1 MENVKP
7 ENIHFNEKG
16 LIPAIVQDARSGEI
30 LMMAWMNKESLQ
42 KTLEARETWFYSRSR
57 QKLWHKGE
65 ESGHIQHIERLYI
78 DCDEDT
84 IVAQVL
90 PEGPACHTGN
100 CTCFFRG
107 IEGFTNQETKG
118 TLSILHALSEEIKD
132 RKKNPQPK
140 SYTNYLLA
148 EGSDKIDKKI
158 GEEASEVI
166 IADQHK
172 DKKEITSESCD
183 LLYHLFVLWENAGID
198 LYDIMAEMERRNEVK
213 GNKKTVGHL
222 DKTLGNKEYGT
233 QKRGPSRAS
242 FLMEEINSLPSPSRA
257 LIFWSEARLAFP
269 DGEGGPRSG
278 G

>member
-132 RKKNPQPK
+132 RKKNP
-140 SYTNYLLA
+140 
-148 EGSDKIDKKI
+148 
-158 GEEASEVI
+158 
-166 IADQHK
+166 
-172 DKKEITSESCD
+172 
-183 LLYHLFVLWENAGID
+183 
-198 LYDIMAEMERRNEVK
+198 
-213 GNKKTVGHL
+213 
-222 DKTLGNKEYGT
+222 
-233 QKRGPSRAS
+233 
-242 FLMEEINSLPSPSRA
+242 
-257 LIFWSEARLAFP
+257 
-269 DGEGGPRSG
+269 
-278 G
+278 

>member
-1 MENVKP
+1 
-7 ENIHFNEKG
+7 
-16 LIPAIVQDARSGEI
+16 
-30 LMMAWMNKESLQ
+30 MMAWMNKESLQ

-172 DKKEITSESCD
+172 DKKKSPPNPATSSTTSSSS
-183 LLYHLFVLWENAGID
+183 G
-198 LYDIMAEMERRNEVK
+198 
-213 GNKKTVGHL
+213 KTQASTSTTSWP
-222 DKTLGNKEYGT
+222 KWKEET
-233 QKRGPSRAS
+233 KSKETRKQ
-242 FLMEEINSLPSPSRA
+242 
-257 LIFWSEARLAFP
+257 
-269 DGEGGPRSG
+269 
-278 G
+278 

>member
-1 MENVKP
+1 
-7 ENIHFNEKG
+7 
-16 LIPAIVQDARSGEI
+16 
-30 LMMAWMNKESLQ
+30 MMAWMNKESLQ

-107 IEGFTNQETKG
+107 IEGLRTRKQKGPFHPPRPQRGNQRQKEK
-118 TLSILHALSEEIKD
+118 SPA
-132 RKKNPQPK
+132 K

-198 LYDIMAEMERRNEVK
+198 LYDIMAEMERRDEVK

-222 DKTLGNKEYGT
+222 DKT
-233 QKRGPSRAS
+233 
-242 FLMEEINSLPSPSRA
+242 F
-257 LIFWSEARLAFP
+257 
-269 DGEGGPRSG
+269 
-278 G
+278 

>member
-16 LIPAIVQDARSGEI
+16 LIPAIVQDASSGEI

-42 KTLEARETWFYSRSR
+42 KALEARETWFYSRSR
-57 QKLWHKGE
+57 QKLWHK
-65 ESGHIQHIERLYI
+65 
-78 DCDEDT
+78 
-84 IVAQVL
+84 A
-90 PEGPACHTGN
+90 EGPACHTGN

-183 LLYHLFVLWENAGID
+183 LLYHLFVLWENAGIALSD
-198 LYDIMAEMERRNEVK
+198 
-213 GNKKTVGHL
+213 KKTVGHL
-222 DKTLGNKEYGT
+222 DKT
-233 QKRGPSRAS
+233 
-242 FLMEEINSLPSPSRA
+242 F
-257 LIFWSEARLAFP
+257 
-269 DGEGGPRSG
+269 
-278 G
+278 